1 VISNGES
8 DGDLFETD
16 FLEAN
21 DKYAQ
26 KLNSTFNDKG
36 VKIEPFSITK
46 EVRDG
51 ILTKDGV
58 YKMKRERDDSFDL
71 ANDDDQYE
79 EDEDPWFK
87 SIK

>member
-1 VISNGES
+1 
-8 DGDLFETD
+8 
-16 FLEAN
+16 
-21 DKYAQ
+21 
-26 KLNSTFNDKG
+26 
-36 VKIEPFSITK
+36 VKIESFSITK

-58 YKMKRERDDSFDL
+58 YKMRRERDDSFDL